1 MSVGD
6 MNKRVRTLVE
16 WVGREQASAQERMR
30 RRDALEK
37 ALKEVQPGEE
47 DVQMRD
53 EPVKDDASMFL
64 DGQPRTESP
73 LQQRPNS
80 ATPQVPILEP
90 KASTIFFSS
99 SSSDTMKQMEG
110 LMEELIRFQER
121 FGRGRH

>member
-47 DVQMRD
+47 DVQMRE

-64 DGQPRTESP
+64 DRQPRTESP

-80 ATPQVPILEP
+80 ATPQIPILEP
-90 KASTIFFSS
+90 KASTIFFSP

>member
-90 KASTIFFSS
+90 KASTIFFSP